1 MTIHL
6 PVDHLVAVVSDLEKA
21 RIALANAGFTV
32 TPIARHS
39 EAMGTANAC
48 IMLRGIYIELMGIV
62 AETPA
67 NEGWRTLLEAG
78 PGLRG
83 IALRST
89 DIAGTATMLA
99 NKDIAA
105 EPVRD
110 FSRQMPEGEL
120 RFSVIR
126 LPRTMTPGL
135 QCLYCQHHTPQLLW
149 TPQAMQHANG
159 ATRITAASV
168 AGSAAL
174 SMLDAG
180 DGLPIAD
187 QPEGRIEID
196 LPTALSTADHDAIH
210 RETGILIEKTPVS

>member
-6 PVDHLVAVVSDLEKA
+6 PVDHLVAIVAHLEKA
-21 RIALANAGFTV
+21 RSAFADAGFTV

-48 IMLRGIYIELMGIV
+48 IMLNDIYIELMGIV
-62 AETPA
+62 ADTPA
-67 NEGWRTLLEAG
+67 NQGWRALLETG
-78 PGLRG
+78 SGLRG

-89 DIAGTATMLA
+89 DIGETGNMLA
-99 NKDIAA
+99 DKGITA
-105 EPVRD
+105 EAPRD

-149 TPQAMQHANG
+149 TPQAMQHTNG
-159 ATRITAASV
+159 ATRISAASV
-168 AGSAAL
+168 SGSTAL
-174 SMLDAG
+174 SVLNTG
-180 DGLPIAD
+180 DGLPISDEPA
-187 QPEGRIEID
+187 GSIAID
-196 LPTALSTADHDAIH
+196 LNTTLSSANRDAIH
-210 RETGILIEKTPVS
+210 RETGILIEKISNS

>member
-6 PVDHLVAVVSDLEKA
+6 PVDHLVTVVSDLEKA
-21 RIALANAGFTV
+21 RAAFANAGFTV

-48 IMLRGIYIELMGIV
+48 IMLRDVYIELMGIV

-67 NEGWRTLLEAG
+67 NEGWRALLEAG

-83 IALRST
+83 VALRST
-89 DIAGTATMLA
+89 DIAETATMLA
-99 NKDIAA
+99 NRGIEA
-105 EPVRD
+105 EPGRD

-120 RFSVIR
+120 RFSVVR
-126 LPRTMTPGL
+126 LPRTLTPGL

-149 TPQAMQHANG
+149 TSQAMQHANG
-159 ATRITAASV
+159 ATRISAASV

-174 SMLDAG
+174 SVLASE
-180 DGLPIAD
+180 DGMPIAD
-187 QPEGRIEID
+187 EPEDRIAIN
-196 LPTALSTADHDAIH
+196 LNAALSSADRDAIH